1 MDVVFTPA
9 AILELLNQIDE
20 LKDYD
25 LGLTE
30 TLDGKL
36 QLQVG
41 ESAYEINTDNV
52 EEVDAPEELVDTV
65 ESINEDA
72 YADLVGS
79 GEFDETD
86 TQDLVEAG
94 LIKEAIKS
102 MLLGGAIKFIKKLL

>member
-9 AILELLNQIDE
+9 SVLEILNQIDE

-41 ESAYEINTDNV
+41 ESTYEISV
-52 EEVDAPEELVDTV
+52 EDAAEVDAPEEVVDAV
-65 ESINEDA
+65 ETINDDA

-79 GEFDETD
+79 GEFEEID

>member
-1 MDVVFTPA
+1 MDIVFTPA
-9 AILELLNQIDE
+9 GVLEILNQIDE
-20 LKDYD
+20 LKDYG

-41 ESAYEINTDNV
+41 ESTYEIDT
-52 EEVDAPEELVDTV
+52 ESMLEVTAPEEVIDDVNDVNDEAYIELVD
-65 ESINEDA
+65 
-72 YADLVGS
+72 S
-79 GEFDETD
+79 GEFESYD
-86 TQDLVEAG
+86 TQEVEAG